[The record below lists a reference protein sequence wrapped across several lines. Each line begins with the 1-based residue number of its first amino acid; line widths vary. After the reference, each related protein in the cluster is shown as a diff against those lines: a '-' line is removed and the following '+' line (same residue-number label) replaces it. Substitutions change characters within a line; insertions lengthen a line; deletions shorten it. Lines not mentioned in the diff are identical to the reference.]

1 MAVAKQTLSRESR
14 GYEALGNTYLR
25 YNWRHCYHFRCE
37 FLFLFFAS
45 FFFFF
50 NSNWLLNVCIYGK
63 ILLFIVWCYLNS
75 YWQSQSEREWLKL
88 ELYVLQWL
96 CWYWVFGMWLYFA
109 YTPTCISLPRPKIT
123 CSWFSYYGI
132 MVRIVNEI
140 RMVRNTNELRM
151 V

>member
-1 MAVAKQTLSRESR
+1 MGGQDSSRDKDNPLQSPNKPYQGKAEDMKLWGILIFGIIGATATTFAV
-14 GYEALGNTYLR
+14 
-25 YNWRHCYHFRCE
+25 
-37 FLFLFFAS
+37 S
-45 FFFFF
+45 FYFSSLLFFFF

-109 YTPTCISLPRPKIT
+109 YTPTCISFPRPKIP
-123 CSWFSYYGI
+123 CSGFS
-132 MVRIVNEI
+132 
-140 RMVRNTNELRM
+140 
-151 V
+151 